1 MTRSGTPSSLRAPG
15 AASAAASTAR
25 ARRRAGVSRM
35 QKSLTSAFR
44 TRNRALGG
52 HPALRVAAASALTWA
67 APGRPRGCSRPARWV
82 ARRAA
87 GTRAGDE
94 GRAARAPGYTRGLA
108 ECRATRARGS
118 SERHAARRHPL
129 RPPARRSARCRAP
142 AREPSRPSAS
152 EHLLAKIAS
161 VLLPP
166 ASGRRNASER
176 NICFSPLLRLGCPLE
191 EAPGMLTKRQKELL
205 DFLRAY
211 IAEHGYAPTLDEIGR
226 HFALGSLATVH
237 KHLTNLERKGR
248 IRRLANHSRA
258 LELTEVPA
266 AGAAVAVPLLGR
278 VAAGAPIEAVEVP
291 ETVTLP
297 EELLGRGET
306 FALRVRGDSMIGE
319 GILDGD
325 LIVVE
330 SRPDA
335 ENGATVVALVRGE
348 ATVKKLYHERGR
360 VRLVP
365 ANEKL
370 APIVA
375 RPADVEI
382 RGVVIAVLRRYR

>member
-1 MTRSGTPSSLRAPG
+1 MTRSGAPSSLRPAE
-15 AASAAASTAR
+15 AASTAASSAR
-25 ARRRAGVSRM
+25 ARRRAGVSRILA
-35 QKSLTSAFR
+35 SLSTASR
-44 TRNRALGG
+44 TRKRALGG
-52 HPALRVAAASALTWA
+52 HPAPRVAAASALTRA

-87 GTRAGDE
+87 DTRAGDA
-94 GRAARAPGYTRGLA
+94 GRAARRQ
-108 ECRATRARGS
+108 
-118 SERHAARRHPL
+118 PL
-129 RPPARRSARCRAP
+129 PPPARRPARCRAP
-142 AREPSRPSAS
+142 TRERSRPSAC
-152 EHLLAKIAS
+152 ELLLAKKVSA
-161 VLLPP
+161 VLPP
-166 ASGRRNASER
+166 ASGRRNAWKR
-176 NICFSPLLRLGCPLE
+176 NTCFSPLLRLGCRPE
-191 EAPGMLTKRQKELL
+191 EGLWMLTKRQKELL

-258 LELTEVPA
+258 LELTEAPA
-266 AGAAVAVPLLGR
+266 AGASVAVPLLGR

-291 ETVTLP
+291 ETVNLP

-348 ATVKKLYHERGR
+348 ATVKKLYRERGR

-375 RPADVEI
+375 RAAEVEI

>member
-1 MTRSGTPSSLRAPG
+1 VTR
-15 AASAAASTAR
+15 
-25 ARRRAGVSRM
+25 
-35 QKSLTSAFR
+35 
-44 TRNRALGG
+44 
-52 HPALRVAAASALTWA
+52 
-67 APGRPRGCSRPARWV
+67 
-82 ARRAA
+82 
-87 GTRAGDE
+87 
-94 GRAARAPGYTRGLA
+94 
-108 ECRATRARGS
+108 
-118 SERHAARRHPL
+118 
-129 RPPARRSARCRAP
+129 RPPPP
-142 AREPSRPSAS
+142 APSAS
-152 EHLLAKIAS
+152 TTIGALPSANPRTIATIRIQHLLAKIVSA
-161 VLLPP
+161 LLPP
-166 ASGRRNASER
+166 ASGRRNASKR
-176 NICFSPLLRLGCPLE
+176 NTCLSPLLRLRCPLE

-348 ATVKKLYHERGR
+348 ATVKKLYRERGR

-375 RPADVEI
+375 RAAEVEI

>member
-1 MTRSGTPSSLRAPG
+1 
-15 AASAAASTAR
+15 
-25 ARRRAGVSRM
+25 
-35 QKSLTSAFR
+35 
-44 TRNRALGG
+44 
-52 HPALRVAAASALTWA
+52 
-67 APGRPRGCSRPARWV
+67 
-82 ARRAA
+82 
-87 GTRAGDE
+87 
-94 GRAARAPGYTRGLA
+94 
-108 ECRATRARGS
+108 
-118 SERHAARRHPL
+118 
-129 RPPARRSARCRAP
+129 
-142 AREPSRPSAS
+142 
-152 EHLLAKIAS
+152 
-161 VLLPP
+161 
-166 ASGRRNASER
+166 
-176 NICFSPLLRLGCPLE
+176 
-191 EAPGMLTKRQKELL
+191 MLTKRQKELL

-330 SRPDA
+330 SRPEA

-348 ATVKKLYHERGR
+348 ATVKKLYRERGR
-360 VRLVP
+360 IRLVP